1 MVSLA
6 WFAHTWNLAE
16 RVNVA
21 MGVRRNF
28 SRWSK
33 VDILLI
39 ILRLL
44 TLQCKWTFTKR
55 FPVSIPQRKFPMKAR
70 TPFASILKYFSSGA
84 VGRLYEFVTKVY
96 FQSSVTLLKWRIND
110 VIIVNST
117 QMNLKCTWTINNYV
131 FGSLICLCWLNR
143 THFWNL
149 LSELFSAL
157 RLSEM
162 LFLFINCLV
171 SVLRALS
178 TNKSKLRTM
187 DRPNQD

>member
-55 FPVSIPQRKFPMKAR
+55 FPVSTPQRKFPMKAR

-84 VGRLYEFVTKVY
+84 VGRLYEFVKGVL
-96 FQSSVTLLKWRIND
+96 SVISYIAEVAHKWRYHRELHTNESEMHLNYQQLRFRLSHLSMLVEQNPLLKSFVRIVFCTSAIRNAFSFHKLPS
-110 VIIVNST
+110 IRFAST
-117 QMNLKCTWTINNYV
+117 FYK
-131 FGSLICLCWLNR
+131 
-143 THFWNL
+143 
-149 LSELFSAL
+149 
-157 RLSEM
+157 
-162 LFLFINCLV
+162 
-171 SVLRALS
+171 
-178 TNKSKLRTM
+178 
-187 DRPNQD
+187 